1 MSAADKIQVL
11 FFQKLLDDVLAE
23 NIGDASF
30 ILAPAFIIIRTHLIH
45 IGVGPQQV
53 THESL
58 IRHLSWSLNLFY
70 LFDRSEF
77 RTQASVHA

>member
-23 NIGDASF
+23 NIGNASF
-30 ILAPAFIIIRTHLIH
+30 ILAPAFINIPTHLIH

-53 THESL
+53 TH
-58 IRHLSWSLNLFY
+58 
-70 LFDRSEF
+70 
-77 RTQASVHA
+77 